1 LTTIGTWVSLAFA
14 PVFLL
19 SSLANFPSKSK
30 WERYLNAPTSLL
42 LTAMFLFIALNQYQ
56 GND

>member
-1 LTTIGTWVSLAFA
+1 LAFA